1 MEASDTP
8 VRWTWT
14 DEEVVLVMTAQD
26 YVARCEHRIPGFASL
41 KAFVDPWSEARV
53 RHGIAKDA
61 ASVDRARA
69 RLIQIA
75 REICSIMG
83 ETHVAGPGAVGTD
96 AMDEPPATPQGPPK
110 PPRRGRVQPL
120 IRPGSDPA

>member
-1 MEASDTP
+1 MEASDMP

-26 YVARCEHRIPGFASL
+26 YVARCEHRVPGFASL

-53 RHGIAKDA
+53 RHGIAKDS

-69 RLIQIA
+69 RLIQLA
-75 REICSIMG
+75 REIGSIMG
-83 ETHVAGPGAVGTD
+83 GTHVAGPGAVATD
-96 AMDEPPATPQGPPK
+96 ETPPPAPATVK